1 MLVYSNLKNADVIC
15 CTCVGAGDWRL
26 AQYAFENIFIDESAQ
41 ATEPECMVPLMRGC
55 KRLILVG
62 DHRQLGPVLMC
73 MKAARA
79 GLGQSLFERLVKLG
93 VRPEQLRVQY
103 RMHPAICEFPS
114 QIFYDGFLQNGV
126 TTLQRTTCQAS
137 FPWPCSG
144 VPMFFYCSCGQEEIS
159 GSGKSFLN
167 RAEASLVEDMVFKF
181 LQFEIKPSQVAIIT
195 AYEGQHLYLSHL
207 LHPDIEVAC
216 IDSFQGREK
225 DFIVLSCVR
234 SNDQQQI
241 GFLADPRRVNV
252 ALTRA
257 K

>member
-1 MLVYSNLKNADVIC
+1 MFVYSNLKNADVIC

-73 MKAARA
+73 IKAARA

-126 TTLQRTTCQAS
+126 TTSTNNLSSIISMAMQRCANVLLLLEWTGRDFWQWHVVSKSSGGFSSRGYCVQVSSIRDQAKPGCHHYS
-137 FPWPCSG
+137 
-144 VPMFFYCSCGQEEIS
+144 VR
-159 GSGKSFLN
+159 
-167 RAEASLVEDMVFKF
+167 RAASLPK
-181 LQFEIKPSQVAIIT
+181 S
-195 AYEGQHLYLSHL
+195 S
-207 LHPDIEVAC
+207 
-216 IDSFQGREK
+216 
-225 DFIVLSCVR
+225 
-234 SNDQQQI
+234 
-241 GFLADPRRVNV
+241 LASRH
-252 ALTRA
+252 
-257 K
+257 